1 MKHNPDDRKDNVER
15 IQKNINRTIRNIE
28 MADEIIP
35 KTDDDNNRKA
45 LEEKNERRLDALDG
59 LRKEIRDEAI
69 DRKNGYK

>member
-45 LEEKNERRLDALDG
+45 LEEKNERRLDTLDG
-59 LRKEIRDEAI
+59 LRKEIKDEAI

>member
-28 MADEIIP
+28 MAEEIIP

-45 LEEKNERRLDALDG
+45 LKEKNDRRLDALDG